1 MAISKKYIFCLIL
14 MKLCQNDYLKR
25 WLFWRSF
32 MRNWTKNVDFLLMA
46 NFWTWALF
54 FTQTLCHF
62 WLQLISFLDEKRRVS
77 APAPVSNILAYKP
90 ESSIEHLRKRKRAT
104 NINPFTPTSLM
115 QTLRKKARMASG
127 ESATER

>member
-1 MAISKKYIFCLIL
+1 MAA
-14 MKLCQNDYLKR
+14 
-25 WLFWRSF
+25 
-32 MRNWTKNVDFLLMA
+32 KNF
-46 NFWTWALF
+46 
-54 FTQTLCHF
+54 CHF
-62 WLQLISFLDEKRRVS
+62 FLQLISFLDEKRRVS